1 MKPGGRLLATCPSR
15 HSVWAWG
22 DPSHTRIMQKE
33 QLIFLN
39 QEAYEA
45 GVGKTAMSD
54 FRDIYKADFVP
65 IMIDENNDKF
75 AFIIQAVKPPRS
87 YEKTTNNEA

>member
-1 MKPGGRLLATCPSR
+1 
-15 HSVWAWG
+15 
-22 DPSHTRIMQKE
+22 MQKE

-87 YEKTTNNEA
+87 YEKTTHNEA

>member
-1 MKPGGRLLATCPSR
+1 
-15 HSVWAWG
+15 
-22 DPSHTRIMQKE
+22 MQKE

-39 QEAYEA
+39 QEAYES

-65 IMIDENNDKF
+65 IMIDENKDKF
-75 AFIIQAVKPPRS
+75 AFIIQAIKPARA
-87 YEKTTNNEA
+87 YEKTTDSGESDASCIA